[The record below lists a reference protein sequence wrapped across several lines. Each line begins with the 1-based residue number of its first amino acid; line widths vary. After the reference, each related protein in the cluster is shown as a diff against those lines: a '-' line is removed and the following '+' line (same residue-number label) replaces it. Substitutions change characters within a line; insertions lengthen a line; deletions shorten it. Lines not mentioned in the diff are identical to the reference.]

1 MIGGEVALVA
11 GPLLYF
17 LFFARDIPVEEFFWI
32 VATALVAGVLGA
44 MVVPEWISM
53 FGTILATIFV
63 AALYK
68 ELRKKAPASE

>member
-17 LFFARDIPVEEFFWI
+17 LFFGREISMEEFCGI
-32 VATALVAGVLGA
+32 AGTALVAGV
-44 MVVPEWISM
+44 

-68 ELRKKAPASE
+68 ELRKKAPSASE